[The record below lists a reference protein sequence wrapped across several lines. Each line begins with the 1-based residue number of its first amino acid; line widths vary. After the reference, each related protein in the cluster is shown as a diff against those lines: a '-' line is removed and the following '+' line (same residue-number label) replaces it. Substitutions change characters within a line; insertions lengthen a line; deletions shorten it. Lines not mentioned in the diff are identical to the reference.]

1 MRRNLDMYPAL
12 KSYFLST
19 SESSPRFK
27 RLKKQFA
34 DPLVEV
40 DHFFFQAVLLTFTF
54 PNRFLQRQDPC
65 IYAAHGQLNDFVLR
79 LLGKS
84 VRVDKIKASKTI
96 EKVNFEGES
105 QQLRDRKLFIG
116 FATKQT
122 LVRLSDDGDIDE
134 KKKDRLY
141 QAVRDFFQ
149 RSALEAN

>member
-1 MRRNLDMYPAL
+1 M
-12 KSYFLST
+12 
-19 SESSPRFK
+19 
-27 RLKKQFA
+27 
-34 DPLVEV
+34 
-40 DHFFFQAVLLTFTF
+40 LLTFTF

-65 IYAAHGQLNDFVLR
+65 IYAAQGQLNGFVLR

-84 VRVDKIKASKTI
+84 VRIAKIEAAKTI

-105 QQLRDRKLFIG
+105 QQLRDRKLFIC

-141 QAVRDFFQ
+141 QAVRDFYQ
-149 RSALEAN
+149 RAVLEEERECLF

>member
-1 MRRNLDMYPAL
+1 M
-12 KSYFLST
+12 
-19 SESSPRFK
+19 
-27 RLKKQFA
+27 
-34 DPLVEV
+34 
-40 DHFFFQAVLLTFTF
+40 LLTFTF

-65 IYAAHGQLNDFVLR
+65 IYAAQGQLNDFVLR

-84 VRVDKIKASKTI
+84 VRIDKIKAAKTI

-105 QQLRDRKLFIG
+105 QQLRDRKLFIC

-141 QAVRDFFQ
+141 QAVRDFYQ
-149 RSALEAN
+149 RAALEANWKLPFQDDTLIHTRFVDFFQRENASFEYE